1 MGWNRSICLRKALF
15 IGLGSQEATGSDRDG
30 ASVWLME
37 GPKQRCSVT
46 KFMQLR
52 TACIRTWENTAQGPA
67 VTWGVRG
74 THLEQPW
81 HLLWWW
87 LSFWCVRLCFLSSSE
102 ICWGA
107 FDLAEWLFVWPDL
120 KRKNKGFKGY
130 HFWHA
135 AVCPSMSNFNQSK
148 THLGW
153 EWEAQ
158 ND

>member
-1 MGWNRSICLRKALF
+1 MGWNRSVWLRKALL
-15 IGLGSQEATGSDRDG
+15 IGLGSQEATGIDRDG

-37 GPKQRCSVT
+37 EPKQRCSVT
-46 KFMQLR
+46 KFMRLW
-52 TACIRTWENTAQGPA
+52 TACIRAWENTARPLLSPGGWEA
-67 VTWGVRG
+67 LIWSSCDVCSGGGSLSGVF
-74 THLEQPW
+74 
-81 HLLWWW
+81 
-87 LSFWCVRLCFLSSSE
+87 SLCFLSSSE

-135 AVCPSMSNFNQSK
+135 AVCPSMSNFDQSK